1 MTKQTYSW
9 TAELCVRL
17 FKGEKLVNV
26 CLWVILK
33 GSAPSHVFSRLNV
46 SFVFAQ
52 PEDLKEVIEKARE
65 MEHNFGHF
73 FDATI
78 VNMDPD
84 QAFHELRRLID
95 KLDTEPQWVP
105 TSWLC

>member
-1 MTKQTYSW
+1 MQPFIWPRSHLTEETVNGHFERW
-9 TAELCVRL
+9 GLCNAYNSFLSDL
-17 FKGEKLVNV
+17 FFYE
-26 CLWVILK
+26 
-33 GSAPSHVFSRLNV
+33 
-46 SFVFAQ
+46 Q
-52 PEDLKEVIEKARE
+52 PEELKKVIEKARE

-78 VNMDPD
+78 LNMDPD
-84 QAFHELRRLID
+84 QAFYELRRLID

>member
-1 MTKQTYSW
+1 MTIALNTRIISG
-9 TAELCVRL
+9 LL
-17 FKGEKLVNV
+17 SHSDSLSV
-26 CLWVILK
+26 C
-33 GSAPSHVFSRLNV
+33 FS
-46 SFVFAQ
+46 AQ
-52 PEDLKEVIEKARE
+52 PEELKDVIEKARE

-73 FDATI
+73 FDATL
-78 VNMDPD
+78 VNMEPD

>member
-1 MTKQTYSW
+1 MSGF
-9 TAELCVRL
+9 L
-17 FKGEKLVNV
+17 
-26 CLWVILK
+26 
-33 GSAPSHVFSRLNV
+33 
-46 SFVFAQ
+46 Q
-52 PEDLKEVIEKARE
+52 PEELKEVIEKARE
-65 MEHNFGHF
+65 MELKYSHF

-84 QAFHELRRLID
+84 QAFLELLRLID

>member
-1 MTKQTYSW
+1 MSNGH
-9 TAELCVRL
+9 
-17 FKGEKLVNV
+17 FKSVASLSLSKKP
-26 CLWVILK
+26 CFI
-33 GSAPSHVFSRLNV
+33 FC
-46 SFVFAQ
+46 AQ
-52 PEDLKEVIEKARE
+52 PEELKKVVEKARE

-73 FDATI
+73 YDATI

>member
-1 MTKQTYSW
+1 MWHVANQFF
-9 TAELCVRL
+9 L
-17 FKGEKLVNV
+17 
-26 CLWVILK
+26 ILN
-33 GSAPSHVFSRLNV
+33 PL
-46 SFVFAQ
+46 SFFQQ
-52 PEDLKEVIEKARE
+52 PEELKKVAEKARE

-78 VNMDPD
+78 VNVDPD
-84 QAFHELRRLID
+84 EAFYELRRQID

>member
-1 MTKQTYSW
+1 MSMS
-9 TAELCVRL
+9 C
-17 FKGEKLVNV
+17 
-26 CLWVILK
+26 
-33 GSAPSHVFSRLNV
+33 
-46 SFVFAQ
+46 AQ
-52 PEDLKEVIEKARE
+52 PDMLKEVIEKARE
-65 MEHNFGHF
+65 MEQNFGHY

-78 VNMDPD
+78 LNVDPD

>member
-1 MTKQTYSW
+1 MVS
-9 TAELCVRL
+9 EDRGLSRHL
-17 FKGEKLVNV
+17 LKL
-26 CLWVILK
+26 
-33 GSAPSHVFSRLNV
+33 
-46 SFVFAQ
+46 SFFAQ
-52 PEDLKEVIEKARE
+52 LEDLKEVIEKARE
-65 MEHNFGHF
+65 MEQNFGHF

>member
-1 MTKQTYSW
+1 MLLWTK
-9 TAELCVRL
+9 
-17 FKGEKLVNV
+17 
-26 CLWVILK
+26 CLLIVLN
-33 GSAPSHVFSRLNV
+33 ANV

>member
-1 MTKQTYSW
+1 M
-9 TAELCVRL
+9 
-17 FKGEKLVNV
+17 
-26 CLWVILK
+26 
-33 GSAPSHVFSRLNV
+33 
-46 SFVFAQ
+46 
-52 PEDLKEVIEKARE
+52 IEKARE

-84 QAFHELRRLID
+84 QAFYELRRLID

>member
-1 MTKQTYSW
+1 MSTLSVSYKP
-9 TAELCVRL
+9 RL
-17 FKGEKLVNV
+17 IF
-26 CLWVILK
+26 
-33 GSAPSHVFSRLNV
+33 
-46 SFVFAQ
+46 FAQ
-52 PEDLKEVIEKARE
+52 PEDVKKVLETACD

-84 QAFHELRRLID
+84 EAFYRLHRLID

-105 TSWLC
+105 TTWLS

>member
-1 MTKQTYSW
+1 MT
-9 TAELCVRL
+9 
-17 FKGEKLVNV
+17 NV
-26 CLWVILK
+26 LIECCFGQKCLLIVLN
-33 GSAPSHVFSRLNV
+33 ANV

>member
-1 MTKQTYSW
+1 MIYVQYSI
-9 TAELCVRL
+9 
-17 FKGEKLVNV
+17 
-26 CLWVILK
+26 VILEVTTHPQTK
-33 GSAPSHVFSRLNV
+33 KQCLVFC
-46 SFVFAQ
+46 AQ
-52 PEDLKEVIEKARE
+52 PEELKEVIEKARE
-65 MEHNFGHF
+65 MEHNFGHL